1 MTTICVLGA
10 GAMGTACAWI
20 LAQNKDISVRLWA
33 RNETFA
39 RHIHETRQ
47 NSRLLPNVRLPADIE
62 VTADAE
68 SGLRNAD
75 VILVCVPTRG
85 LRDAMQQLASLIPGA
100 ALMVSAVKGIENE
113 TLLRPSQIIQ
123 QIAGQRS
130 VVVLG
135 GPCHA
140 EEITARKPAS
150 IVAAC
155 DSLDAAERIQ
165 SLMSMETLRV
175 YSNADQTGVE
185 LAGALKNVIA
195 IAAGI
200 CDGLQFGD
208 NAKAALLTRG
218 LAEMVRFGT
227 ALGANNETFFGLAG
241 LGDLVATCNSQH
253 SRNRFV
259 GDALGRGQTLKEVQ
273 DSMTAVAEGIFTAR
287 SVYHLSQ
294 QRGIDMPIAEQVYRV
309 LFENKSPREATVELM
324 QRPLKLEG

>member
-10 GAMGTACAWI
+10 GAMGTACSWI
-20 LAQNKDISVRLWA
+20 LAQNKDVSVRLWA

-47 NSRLLPNVRLPADIE
+47 NSRLLPNVRLPASIQ
-62 VTADAE
+62 VTADTNSA
-68 SGLRNAD
+68 LQNAD
-75 VILVCVPTRG
+75 VVLVCVPTRG
-85 LRDAMQQLASLIPGA
+85 LREAVHHLASLIPGE

-123 QIAGQRS
+123 QIVGQRP

-140 EEITARKPAS
+140 EEITAQKPAS

-155 DSLDAAERIQ
+155 DSLEAAERIQ
-165 SLMSMETLRV
+165 ALMSMESLRV

-200 CDGLQFGD
+200 CDGLEFGD

-227 ALGANNETFFGLAG
+227 EMGANSETFFGLAG
-241 LGDLVATCNSQH
+241 LGDLVTTCNSQH

-259 GDALGRGQTLKEVQ
+259 GEALGRGQTIKEVQ
-273 DSMTAVAEGIFTAR
+273 DSMTAVAEGIFTAH
-287 SVYHLSQ
+287 SVYHLAQ
-294 QRGIDMPIAEQVYRV
+294 EKGINMPIAEQVYRV

-324 QRPLKLEG
+324 QRPLKLER

>member
-20 LAQNKDISVRLWA
+20 LAQNPDNSVRLWA

-47 NSRLLPNVRLPADIE
+47 NSRLLPHVRLPASIE
-62 VTADAE
+62 VTADAAAALK
-68 SGLRNAD
+68 SAN
-75 VILVCVPTRG
+75 VVLVCVPTRG
-85 LRDAMQQLASLIPGA
+85 LRDAIEHMAMLIPA
-100 ALMVSAVKGIENE
+100 ESLVVSAIKGIENE

-123 QIAGQRS
+123 EIAGQQP

-140 EEITARKPAS
+140 EEIVTRKPAS

-155 DSLDAAERIQ
+155 ETLDAAERIQ
-165 SLMSMETLRV
+165 SLMSMESLRV
-175 YSNADQTGVE
+175 YANSDQTGVE

-208 NAKAALLTRG
+208 NAKAALVTRG
-218 LAEMVRFGT
+218 LAEMMRFGT
-227 ALGANNETFFGLAG
+227 AMGATSETFFGLAG
-241 LGDLVATCNSQH
+241 LGDLVVTCNSQH

-259 GDALGRGQTLKEVQ
+259 GEALGRGKSLKEVQ

-287 SVYHLSQ
+287 SVYQLSQ
-294 QRGIDMPIAEQVYRV
+294 QKNINMPIAEQVYRV
-309 LFENKSPREATVELM
+309 LFENKCPREATVELM
-324 QRPLKLEG
+324 QRPLKQEG

>member
-1 MTTICVLGA
+1 MRTISVLGA

-20 LAQNKDISVRLWA
+20 LAQNTDISVRLWA
-33 RNETFA
+33 RNPTFA
-39 RHIHETRQ
+39 RHIHETRE
-47 NSRLLPNVRLPADIE
+47 NSRLLPQVRLPASIE
-62 VTADAE
+62 VTADA
-68 SGLRNAD
+68 AD
-75 VILVCVPTRG
+75 VLRDADVVLVCVPTRG
-85 LRDAMQQLASLIPGA
+85 LRDAMQQLAALIPTHS
-100 ALMVSAVKGIENE
+100 LLVSAVKGIENE

-123 QIAGQRS
+123 QIAGERP

-140 EEITARKPAS
+140 EEITAKKPAS

-155 DSLDAAERIQ
+155 ESLAAAEEIQ
-165 SLMSMETLRV
+165 SLISMESLRV
-175 YSNADQTGVE
+175 YSNADQQGVE

-200 CDGLQFGD
+200 CDGLEFGD
-208 NAKAALLTRG
+208 NGKAALLTRG

-227 ALGANNETFFGLAG
+227 ALGANAETFFGLAG
-241 LGDLVATCNSQH
+241 LGDLVATCNSRH

-259 GDALGRGQTLKEVQ
+259 GEGLGRGQSLSKIQ

-287 SVYHLSQ
+287 SVFHLSQ
-294 QRGIDMPIAEQVYRV
+294 QKGIDMPIAEQVYRV
-309 LFENKSPREATVELM
+309 LFEHKCPREATVELM